1 MATTLFCW
9 GNGHHGQLGFGTE
22 GLDFIGLPR
31 LLPSPFDEKVD
42 LIQHIACGQHHT
54 LIALKS
60 GHTYSCGNNDY
71 RQLGHDKSGNRL
83 VRISALDNLHVS
95 RVAVGMSHSLVLHR
109 GGEVYSWGENSRGQL
124 GRAAVDDDEWWRIP
138 KLVKELALHTV
149 IQISSGFY
157 HCIALTND
165 GDVWCW
171 GANNHGQ
178 LGVGSNTEFCDRP
191 QLLQC
196 LRGIPV
202 AQVAAG
208 AYHSFVVSKSGA
220 LFGWGRNSFG
230 QLGLNDEL
238 DRNIPTFCKFLKNQ
252 RLKYI
257 SCGENHTAVLTQ
269 GGGVYTFGAGGY
281 GQLGHGT
288 THSEI
293 IPKMVLELM
302 GTPITQVACGR
313 RHTLAYTPE
322 NGRIYAFGLGSS
334 GQLGLGTFDN
344 RMSPFPVKGCFVS
357 AQQPNTDLMET
368 DVEVSSSSLS
378 SSQYVVKRIYSGGD
392 HCFVISSP
400 LDLSIPPHDLRLYN
414 YEQQPLAL
422 NPELLQQIYSLS
434 AEEEVC
440 QDLRESI
447 EKIWS
452 SSSCLNGSFLKVDHT
467 VCNSKNHGVDLKCV
481 REQLSGLAQ
490 LNNKSITSIIWNK
503 LVDHLIPSL
512 PKSPPHA
519 EALRLYLMLPELPYM
534 DQPHR
539 HSSLITPFGTKLIS
553 LDGVALKVLD
563 LWWATLEAN
572 FFSRIVYVY
581 KQCLSH
587 VLSLAAGS
595 ESEQRLRRR
604 TVLVSMEVLKKL
616 NSVNEN
622 NGQIIPYHKFYV
634 PEVKEAVDICNDY
647 ILWLQKKSSSTLERT
662 ENERPF
668 FCDYAFLFD
677 AATKSVLLQTD
688 ARLQMQ
694 CAIDEVNLHNFTSF
708 LRSIDPINPC
718 LVLFVH
724 RNRIMQDTLDQL
736 NKCDHN
742 DLKKPLKVIF
752 MGEEAVDEGG
762 VTKEFF
768 MLIMREILNP
778 DYGMF
783 KYYEESH
790 LQWFNSET
798 FEDTDKFHM
807 IGAICGL
814 AIYNFTIIVLPFPL
828 ALFKKLLNRP
838 VVLEDLKELMP
849 SVGRSIEQVL
859 EYEGD
864 DFEEVFDLTFEVSV
878 ESYGKAKSVEMVR
891 DGSKKSV
898 TRENKKE
905 FADVYVDYIF
915 NKSVSEVFQA
925 FSAGFV
931 RVCGGRALE
940 LFHPRELQAM
950 VIGNDQYDFLEL
962 EKNTTYKDDFH
973 RYHTTIKFFWEVFLD
988 LPLEEKR
995 KFLLFLTGSDRIPIT
1010 GMGSVK
1016 MIIQPTKGGEEY
1028 LPVAHTCF
1036 NILDLPYYNSK
1047 EKLKQKLLQAIN
1059 QTEGFGL
1066 V

>member
-9 GNGHHGQLGFGTE
+9 GNGHHGQLGFGTDD
-22 GLDFIGLPR
+22 LDVVSVPR
-31 LLPSPFDEKVD
+31 LLPPPFEDKAEQ
-42 LIQHIACGQHHT
+42 IQHIACGQQHT
-54 LIALKS
+54 LIALKN
-60 GHTYSCGNNDY
+60 GRTYSCGSNDY

-83 VRISALDNLHVS
+83 VRVSALDNLHVS
-95 RVAVGMSHSLVLHR
+95 RLALGMSHSLVLHR
-109 GGEVYSWGENSRGQL
+109 GGEIYSWGDNSRGQL

-178 LGVGSNTEFCDRP
+178 LGVGTNTEYCDRP
-191 QLLQC
+191 QHLQC

-202 AQVAAG
+202 AQVASG
-208 AYHSFVVSKSGA
+208 AYHSFVLSKSGA
-220 LFGWGRNSFG
+220 LFGWGRNCFG
-230 QLGLNDEL
+230 QLGLNDEI
-238 DRNIPTFCKFLKNQ
+238 DRNTPTFCKFLKNQ

-269 GGGVYTFGAGGY
+269 EGGVYTFGAGGY

-293 IPKMVLELM
+293 IPKMVMELM

-313 RHTLAYTPE
+313 RHTLAYTPD
-322 NGRIYAFGLGSS
+322 NGRIYAFGLGST
-334 GQLGLGTFDN
+334 GQLGLGTTDN
-344 RMSPFPVKGCFVS
+344 RTSPFPIKGCFVS
-357 AQQPNTDLMET
+357 AQQPDSDLMET
-368 DVEVSSSSLS
+368 DADATPSS

-392 HCFVISSP
+392 HCFVISSSS
-400 LDLSIPPHDLRLYN
+400 DLSIPPDDLRLHN
-414 YEQQPLAL
+414 YEQQPLTL
-422 NPELLQQIYSLS
+422 SPELLQQIYSVS
-434 AEEEVC
+434 EEEQVC
-440 QDLRESI
+440 QDLLESI

-452 SSSCLNGSFLKVDHT
+452 SASCLNGSFLKEDHAG
-467 VCNSKNHGVDLKCV
+467 CNSKNHGLDLKGV
-481 REQLSGLAQ
+481 REQLNGLAQ
-490 LNNKSITSIIWNK
+490 MSNKTLVSLIWSQLTEN
-503 LVDHLIPSL
+503 LIPNL
-512 PKSPPHA
+512 PKSPPHI
-519 EALRLYLMLPELPYM
+519 EALRLYLIIPELPYM

-539 HSSLITPFGTKLIS
+539 HSSLITPFGLKLIR
-553 LDGVALKVLD
+553 LDRAALKVLE
-563 LWWATLEAN
+563 LWWATLESKY
-572 FFSRIVYVY
+572 FSRIVYVY

-587 VLSLAAGS
+587 VLSVAPGS
-595 ESEQRLRRR
+595 ESEQRNRRR

-616 NSVNEN
+616 NSVNES
-622 NGQIIPYHKFYV
+622 NGQIIPYHQFYV
-634 PEVKEAVDICNDY
+634 PEVKEAVDIRKDY
-647 ILWLQKKSSSTLERT
+647 ILWLQKNRSAVVDRT
-662 ENERPF
+662 ESENPL

-688 ARLQMQ
+688 ALRQMQ
-694 CAIDEVNLHNFTSF
+694 YAIDEVNLRNFTSF
-708 LRSIDPINPC
+708 FQAIDPINPC

-724 RNRIMQDTLDQL
+724 RDRIMQDALDQL
-736 NKCDHN
+736 NKYDHH

-752 MGEEAVDEGG
+752 VGEEAVDEGG

-783 KYYEESH
+783 KYYEESR

-798 FEDTDKFHM
+798 FEETDKFHM
-807 IGAICGL
+807 IGTICGL

-849 SVGRSIEQVL
+849 SVGRSIEQIL
-859 EYEGD
+859 EYDGD

-878 ESYGKAKSVEMVR
+878 ESYGKAKSIELVT

-898 TRENKKE
+898 TKENRKE
-905 FADVYVDYIF
+905 FAEAYVDYIF
-915 NKSVSEVFQA
+915 NKSVEEVFQA

-962 EKNTTYKDDFH
+962 EKNTTYKDEYH

-988 LPLEEKR
+988 LSLEEKK

-1016 MIIQPTKGGEEY
+1016 LIIQPTKGGEEY

-1036 NILDLPYYNSK
+1036 NILDLPKYNSK
-1047 EKLKQKLLQAIN
+1047 EKLHEKLVLAIN

>member
-1 MATTLFCW
+1 M
-9 GNGHHGQLGFGTE
+9 N
-22 GLDFIGLPR
+22 
-31 LLPSPFDEKVD
+31 
-42 LIQHIACGQHHT
+42 
-54 LIALKS
+54 AL
-60 GHTYSCGNNDY
+60 
-71 RQLGHDKSGNRL
+71 
-83 VRISALDNLHVS
+83 
-95 RVAVGMSHSLVLHR
+95 
-109 GGEVYSWGENSRGQL
+109 
-124 GRAAVDDDEWWRIP
+124 
-138 KLVKELALHTV
+138 
-149 IQISSGFY
+149 
-157 HCIALTND
+157 
-165 GDVWCW
+165 
-171 GANNHGQ
+171 
-178 LGVGSNTEFCDRP
+178 
-191 QLLQC
+191 
-196 LRGIPV
+196 
-202 AQVAAG
+202 
-208 AYHSFVVSKSGA
+208 
-220 LFGWGRNSFG
+220 
-230 QLGLNDEL
+230 
-238 DRNIPTFCKFLKNQ
+238 
-252 RLKYI
+252 
-257 SCGENHTAVLTQ
+257 
-269 GGGVYTFGAGGY
+269 
-281 GQLGHGT
+281 
-288 THSEI
+288 
-293 IPKMVLELM
+293 
-302 GTPITQVACGR
+302 
-313 RHTLAYTPE
+313 
-322 NGRIYAFGLGSS
+322 
-334 GQLGLGTFDN
+334 
-344 RMSPFPVKGCFVS
+344 
-357 AQQPNTDLMET
+357 
-368 DVEVSSSSLS
+368 
-378 SSQYVVKRIYSGGD
+378 
-392 HCFVISSP
+392 
-400 LDLSIPPHDLRLYN
+400 
-414 YEQQPLAL
+414 
-422 NPELLQQIYSLS
+422 
-434 AEEEVC
+434 
-440 QDLRESI
+440 
-447 EKIWS
+447 
-452 SSSCLNGSFLKVDHT
+452 
-467 VCNSKNHGVDLKCV
+467 
-481 REQLSGLAQ
+481 
-490 LNNKSITSIIWNK
+490 
-503 LVDHLIPSL
+503 
-512 PKSPPHA
+512 
-519 EALRLYLMLPELPYM
+519 
-534 DQPHR
+534 
-539 HSSLITPFGTKLIS
+539 
-553 LDGVALKVLD
+553 
-563 LWWATLEAN
+563 
-572 FFSRIVYVY
+572 
-581 KQCLSH
+581 
-587 VLSLAAGS
+587 
-595 ESEQRLRRR
+595 
-604 TVLVSMEVLKKL
+604 
-616 NSVNEN
+616 
-622 NGQIIPYHKFYV
+622 
-634 PEVKEAVDICNDY
+634 
-647 ILWLQKKSSSTLERT
+647 
-662 ENERPF
+662 F